1 MLFSRFLYSIECIRS
16 GVSCIY
22 AVICM
27 WGCSYSFYKLINLL
41 TLPPQNI
48 LILINKS
55 HTKMNR
61 LFRKTIVALL
71 AIVWSASSL
80 QAQEVNMSRYITL
93 TVKQGTTVHFDI
105 WADAPNTP

>member
-1 MLFSRFLYSIECIRS
+1 MLFLVFFILSSVSVVKQVVSMREYVC
-16 GVSCIY
+16 GVV
-22 AVICM
+22 VIV
-27 WGCSYSFYKLINLL
+27 GYSFYKLINLL
-41 TLPPQNI
+41 TLPPQKI
-48 LILINKS
+48 LMLINKS

-105 WADAPNTP
+105 